1 MVENFFFFSK
11 INVISLGHQG
21 PHSEPQRVTLCSALF
36 QSTRVTLQH
45 LFPARP
51 SLLSL
56 IIPRTGIFLVRFP
69 ARADFLFSE
78 PSILPPGPNHPVQ
91 WVLLT
96 FSTLVKRPGREGKHS
111 RSSGAKCKNER
122 SCASTSLPVWL
133 LWGVSECQMGY
144 RDWRLCGLPRYLYV
158 ALVQRFETEQKQTI
172 NLQTDFYIL
181 KSCIK

>member
-1 MVENFFFFSK
+1 MLFLW
-11 INVISLGHQG
+11 VIKARTVSPSVSHCVQ
-21 PHSEPQRVTLCSALF
+21 PCSRARVSPCSTCF
-36 QSTRVTLQH
+36 RH
-45 LFPARP
+45 GP

-56 IIPRTGIFLVRFP
+56 IIPRAGIFLVRFP

-78 PSILPPGPNHPVQ
+78 PSIPSPGPNHPPVQ

-96 FSTLVKRPGREGKHS
+96 FSTLVKRPVREGKHS

-144 RDWRLCGLPRYLYV
+144 RD
-158 ALVQRFETEQKQTI
+158 
-172 NLQTDFYIL
+172 
-181 KSCIK
+181 